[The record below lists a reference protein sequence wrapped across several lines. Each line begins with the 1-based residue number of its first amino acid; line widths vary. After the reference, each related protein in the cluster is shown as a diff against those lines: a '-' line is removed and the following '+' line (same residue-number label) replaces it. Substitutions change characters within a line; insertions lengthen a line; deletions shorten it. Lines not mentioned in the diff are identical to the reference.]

1 MPRANEVHGICKGGN
16 ATDFLLEKWMRR
28 AGSFLA
34 SCFTQPQAGMVRL
47 LQTQLWRGKDE
58 LCLTMMPRFTL
69 FFSAV
74 HTAIRQPTPG
84 FVSITVALLK
94 CIKVHINIGEIVVK
108 TILLL
113 KRMYSWGLAT
123 PQLLTARVQGATSP
137 TQDCQGGCA
146 VCKGSPSQLEMAAD
160 TCYAVLSC
168 HNWNLGDR
176 LQLKTWY
183 LLDHQTNYHPTSTTS
198 LVWVCRQ
205 EHQCWKSLLLF
216 LDSALV
222 CAWQQKKYKC
232 FYVNLRTSDNEM

>member
-1 MPRANEVHGICKGGN
+1 
-16 ATDFLLEKWMRR
+16 MRR

-58 LCLTMMPRFTL
+58 LCLTMMPWFTL

-113 KRMYSWGLAT
+113 KRMYS
-123 PQLLTARVQGATSP
+123 
-137 TQDCQGGCA
+137 
-146 VCKGSPSQLEMAAD
+146 
-160 TCYAVLSC
+160 
-168 HNWNLGDR
+168 
-176 LQLKTWY
+176 
-183 LLDHQTNYHPTSTTS
+183 
-198 LVWVCRQ
+198 
-205 EHQCWKSLLLF
+205 
-216 LDSALV
+216 
-222 CAWQQKKYKC
+222 
-232 FYVNLRTSDNEM
+232 